1 MSKYPRIHPARE
13 ERAHDFRAE
22 IGQPNIAGR
31 LGRNQ
36 APVGALISV
45 AGAPMNTLVQ
55 LDPIYVT
62 FNPSETDLVV
72 IQRARAAGKVAADTL
87 LPGETQARHGGELT
101 FIDNAV
107 DRSTRRARD
116 HRQRRSR
123 LASRPIRAAR
133 FSPQI
138 MRGIM
143 RAVGAIMRSPN
154 MDRRF

>member
-72 IQRARAAGKVAADTL
+72 IQT
-87 LPGETQARHGGELT
+87 RHGGELT
-101 FIDNAV
+101 FISKIHRSRHEGVDGGRMGSLSRRSPTNPRMFAV
-107 DRSTRRARD
+107 TEAEQAQIKAIIGSTRTD
-116 HRQRRSR
+116 
-123 LASRPIRAAR
+123 I
-133 FSPQI
+133 
-138 MRGIM
+138 
-143 RAVGAIMRSPN
+143 VV
-154 MDRRF
+154 

>member
-87 LPGETQARHGGELT
+87 LCTK
-101 FIDNAV
+101 
-107 DRSTRRARD
+107 
-116 HRQRRSR
+116 
-123 LASRPIRAAR
+123 
-133 FSPQI
+133 
-138 MRGIM
+138 
-143 RAVGAIMRSPN
+143 
-154 MDRRF
+154 RRFLFFMRKCGMPASINSSP